1 MSTKIRLEGQSI
13 VFPQLI
19 VSINI
24 HLSRSGRYNMIRLDC
39 FYNGFLADNLGDRLM
54 EMQFAESSM

>member
-1 MSTKIRLEGQSI
+1 MATKIRLEGHYI

-24 HLSRSGRYNMIRLDC
+24 HLSLNGRYNMILLDC
-39 FYNGFLADNLGDRLM
+39 FYNGFSADNLGDRLM
-54 EMQFAESSM
+54 GMQFAESYM